1 LLLDTSAWIEFF
13 IGSPEGR
20 QVRKVLEEQDCYTS
34 MGSLAEITDWAIKE
48 EADALYL
55 IKTVK
60 QLSTII
66 VIDEDIAVLA
76 GRLNNERKK
85 TVKKWGML
93 DSFILATGTL
103 YGLKILTKDR
113 DFRDLPDVTIL

>member
-1 LLLDTSAWIEFF
+1 MLLDTSAWIEFF

-34 MGSLAEITDWAIKE
+34 MGSLAEIIDWAIKE

>member
-1 LLLDTSAWIEFF
+1 MLLDTSAWIEFF

-20 QVRKVLEEQDCYTS
+20 QVRKVLEEQDCYTCIS
-34 MGSLAEITDWAIKE
+34 SLAEITNWAIKE

-66 VIDEDIAVLA
+66 AIDEDTAVLA

-85 TVKKWGML
+85 TVRKWGML

-113 DFRDLPDVTIL
+113 DFMGLPDVETL

>member
-1 LLLDTSAWIEFF
+1 MLLDTSAWIEFF
-13 IGSPEGR
+13 IGSQEGR
-20 QVRKVLEEQDCYTS
+20 QVREVLEEQDCYTS
-34 MGSLAEITDWAIKE
+34 MASLAEITNWAIKE

-85 TVKKWGML
+85 AVKKWGML

-103 YGLKILTKDR
+103 YGLKILTKDG